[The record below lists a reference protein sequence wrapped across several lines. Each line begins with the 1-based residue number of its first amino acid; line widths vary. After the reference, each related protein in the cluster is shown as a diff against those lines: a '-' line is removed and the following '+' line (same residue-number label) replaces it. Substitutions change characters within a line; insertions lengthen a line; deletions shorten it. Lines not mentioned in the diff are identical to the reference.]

1 MTPPDK
7 STALTMEQQFTLLNM
22 RRNAESLSRIELIDC
37 VVELCR
43 QNMVQRNLFA
53 EIFKGNLPPT
63 VQTSAFR
70 IEED

>member
-7 STALTMEQQFTLLNM
+7 STALTMEQQFTPLNM

-43 QNMVQRNLFA
+43 QNMVQRNLFT
-53 EIFKGNLPPT
+53 EIFKGNITST